1 MLPGGLNPSREEEDQ
16 LDDHGLDADV
26 GNFIGESGIG
36 ENSDVGG
43 SQVPQP
49 TL

>member
-1 MLPGGLNPSREEEDQ
+1 MLPGGLNLSREEEDQ

-26 GNFIGESGIG
+26 GGLIDESGNS